1 MAKINVQAIMEQV
14 NEKSYQSFYLF
25 IYFYLF
31 FFFLTTPV
39 YCTFNKCIQ
48 QVFTV
53 YKHCW
58 MSVGALEIIYGYR
71 KILSK
76 LFIIIIFFFWQ
87 PLCTV
92 LYIQVYSTMLKWVWV
107 ALER

>member
-53 YKHCW
+53 YKHC
-58 MSVGALEIIYGYR
+58 
-71 KILSK
+71 
-76 LFIIIIFFFWQ
+76 
-87 PLCTV
+87 
-92 LYIQVYSTMLKWVWV
+92 
-107 ALER
+107 